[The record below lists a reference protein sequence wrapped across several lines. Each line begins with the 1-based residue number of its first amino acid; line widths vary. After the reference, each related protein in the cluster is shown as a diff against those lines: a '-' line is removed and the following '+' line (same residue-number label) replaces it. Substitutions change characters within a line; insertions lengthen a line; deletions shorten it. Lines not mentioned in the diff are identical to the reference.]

1 MLLAAFCREDTITF
15 FKMDSNYDLMISKVY
30 ISHSPQDEDLALQL
44 SRALWRVGLES
55 YVALYQL
62 SPTISLAERASF
74 GIRNSEC
81 MVALVTED
89 GASSPQLCQEI
100 GLGRGLDMLIIPLLA
115 DGARLP
121 FLIDHLRPII
131 FKEEGFT
138 EAVGQLIRTLREL
151 SRLEWLKIVCPKCG
165 EEMTQYLTPQEEVDE
180 ALAGAGW
187 LETVCS
193 YCQNKI
199 RLDGRTFEAVIQ
211 AEDEK
216 D

>member
-1 MLLAAFCREDTITF
+1 M
-15 FKMDSNYDLMISKVY
+15 MISKVY
-30 ISHSPQDEDLALQL
+30 VSHSPQDEDLAFQL
-44 SRALWRVGLES
+44 SRTLWRVGLES
-55 YVALYQL
+55 CAALYQL

-81 MVALVTED
+81 MVALVTEE
-89 GASSPQLCQEI
+89 GAASPQLCQEI
-100 GLGRGLDMLIIPLLA
+100 GLAKGLDMLIIPLLEE
-115 DGARLP
+115 GARPP
-121 FLIDHLRPII
+121 FLIEHLRPII

-138 EAVGQLIRTLREL
+138 DAVGQLIRTLREL

-180 ALAGAGW
+180 SLAGAGW
-187 LETVCS
+187 LETICS

-199 RLDGRTFEAVIQ
+199 RLDARTFEAVIQ